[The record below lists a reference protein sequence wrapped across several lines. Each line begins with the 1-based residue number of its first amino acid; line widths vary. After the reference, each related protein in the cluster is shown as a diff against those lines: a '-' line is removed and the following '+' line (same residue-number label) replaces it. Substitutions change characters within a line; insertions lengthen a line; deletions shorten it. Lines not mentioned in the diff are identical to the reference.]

1 MSTDFRIV
9 FCSCPDR
16 SSAKALAERVL
27 RQRLAGC
34 VNIGATSTSMYW
46 WDDHLHSDDEVILT
60 IKTSLSQLPELLTTL
75 QQAHPY
81 DVPELL
87 AVPVA
92 EGSEEYLKW
101 LGQVVSS

>member
-1 MSTDFRIV
+1 MSTEFRIV

-60 IKTSLSQLPELLTTL
+60 IKTSTSQLQELLSTL

-92 EGSEEYLKW
+92 EGSDDYLKW